1 LFAGDEDMTRFVTRP
16 PAFARVAVALAL
28 TSCVAAPAVGR
39 ESYGNHVAW
48 AADHLS
54 SLPPEIKASVMRY
67 QAACGEPL
75 AATHFFAVPSKA
87 AAGTV
92 LALHFENLWCANRQV
107 VCRGDACLHEVYTQT
122 SGHYRLVRRSYVP
135 HAAFL
140 DSSR

>member
-1 LFAGDEDMTRFVTRP
+1 MPRLVARP

-28 TSCVAAPAVGR
+28 ASCVAAPAVGR

-48 AADHLS
+48 AADHLT
-54 SLPPEIKASVMRY
+54 SLPPEIKVSVMRY
-67 QAACGEPL
+67 QAACGEAL
-75 AATHFFAVPSKA
+75 AATHFFAVPGKA

-92 LALHFENLWCANRQV
+92 LILHYENLWCANRQV

-122 SGHYRLVRRSYVP
+122 GGHYRLVRRSYVP